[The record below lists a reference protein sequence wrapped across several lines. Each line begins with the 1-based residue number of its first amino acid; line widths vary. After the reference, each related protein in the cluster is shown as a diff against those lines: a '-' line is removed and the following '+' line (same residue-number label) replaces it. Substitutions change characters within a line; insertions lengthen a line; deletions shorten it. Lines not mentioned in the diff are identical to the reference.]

1 MIIVYET
8 IEEVYGEEW
17 KKELMKISFKDLETI
32 FNNLSPNKKEL
43 KKDFIERIRNK
54 LINE

>member
-17 KKELMKISFKDLETI
+17 KKELMKI
-32 FNNLSPNKKEL
+32 NKKEV